1 LVPELPEA
9 EYARGLIAE
18 RTLGRRIV
26 EVEDG
31 DTYVSRPHAP
41 GEIAA
46 ALVGRRLSR
55 ANRIGKTIWLETD
68 DDGPDLGL
76 HLGMGG
82 RIAIDE
88 PPHERWDRFA
98 LTFDDGGRLALRDKR
113 RLGRAILSPDL
124 SRLGPDAAL
133 ATRAEFRARVGKGGR
148 PIKARIMDQSVI
160 AGAGNLLA
168 DEILWK
174 ARIDPRR
181 PANDLGDAELDALW
195 RATRSAIRQAL
206 RSGGSHTGAFKA
218 HRKVDGHCP
227 RCGAPLSRA
236 RIGRRTTY
244 WCPEEQR

>member
-1 LVPELPEA
+1 VPELPEA
-9 EYARGLIAE
+9 EFARGLIAE

-41 GEIAA
+41 GDLAA
-46 ALVGRRLSR
+46 ALVGRRLRS

-68 DDGPDLGL
+68 GDGPDLGL

-98 LTFDDGGRLALRDKR
+98 LVFDDGVRLALRDKR

-124 SRLGPDAAL
+124 ARLGPDAEQ
-133 ATRAEFRARVGKGGR
+133 ATRAEFRARVGHSAR
-148 PIKARIMDQSVI
+148 PIKARIMDQGVI
-160 AGAGNLLA
+160 AGVGNLLA
-168 DEILWK
+168 DESLWK

-181 PANDLGDAELDALW
+181 RANDLGEAELDALW
-195 RATRSAIRQAL
+195 RATRSAIRHAL
-206 RSGGSHTGAFKA
+206 KAGGSHTGVFKA
-218 HRKVDGHCP
+218 HRKAGGHCP
-227 RCGAPLSRA
+227 RCGAALSRA
-236 RIGRRTTY
+236 RVGGRTTY
-244 WCPEEQR
+244 WCPDEQR